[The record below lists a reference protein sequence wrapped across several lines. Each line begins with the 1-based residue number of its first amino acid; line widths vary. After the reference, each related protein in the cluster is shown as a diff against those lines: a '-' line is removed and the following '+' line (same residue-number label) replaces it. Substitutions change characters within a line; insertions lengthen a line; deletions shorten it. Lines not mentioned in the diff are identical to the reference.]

1 MTSAEALAMYRRQ
14 LEQNGETVTI
24 RRYTGTGETRPHVDW
39 PVTARVKGYQPQE
52 LLAGID
58 QGDVNVIVLADDLDG
73 STITEPLVKG
83 DSVIIRGR
91 ERAIMAVDD
100 NTRRIGATLIAY
112 DLQCRG

>member
-1 MTSAEALAMYRRQ
+1 MTPADALAMYRRQ
-14 LEQNGETVTI
+14 LEQNGEAVTI
-24 RRYTGTGETRPHVDW
+24 RRYTGTGETRPFDDV

-73 STITEPLVKG
+73 STITAPLVKG